1 MLFDSQEKR
10 VRSNAAGPI
19 FWLFAAAALFMFLGR
34 NALWGSED
42 RWAEITR
49 EMMLTGDYL
58 HPAINWRV
66 YFDKPQLSYWFIVPW
81 ARLFGLAELA
91 PRIPSA
97 LAALAGLFG
106 TMKLAERLFGRDC
119 ALLSS
124 WMLLS
129 CYGYLFWGR
138 TAAADMANT
147 AAIVLAVAWFL
158 YLEEKPAF
166 WKYLFFYLIIF
177 CGALTKGLP
186 AVAVPAVMLCGHL
199 LNHNRWLK
207 HLNFA
212 NIFALVLGA
221 AVYLTPFL
229 AASYIPPAEGFLQPA
244 GEVLTGLELVWRE
257 NIVRVFNAFD
267 HKDPFYSY
275 LYNLPRILLP
285 WSPFF
290 AAALAA
296 AAASWKRLEE
306 PLRELFI
313 GILLVFIM
321 FSCSTS
327 RRWYYILPLAP
338 FCIIFTAAT
347 ICRCRQE
354 KWMRILVSAM
364 RWLVIFA
371 ASLALAAPVMLP
383 VFSMLFHHVPPLL
396 AVTAVPA
403 AGLAALVVCVMDDKP
418 GNGVERFSG
427 LPARLASTVTGTAIL
442 MAAVFGAVVPALTF
456 YRTEKPFIRGAV
468 PLLAGIP
475 EKDIAFYDTDSAAKF
490 QFYMNWNGPTAVLRK
505 RSGELEKF
513 IASRRGRR
521 VAVICYG
528 RKRELASFKSD
539 LSASVLGKAKP
550 VPARREPGKGKKWV
564 IFLFDIPAA
573 GTDAKT
579 ELPAPRQEKKTSFPS
594 AAPAGANKT
603 QEKK

>member
-1 MLFDSQEKR
+1 MAFDPREKR
-10 VRSNAAGPI
+10 VRSNAAEPV

-49 EMMLTGDYL
+49 EMMMTGDLL

-66 YFDKPQLSYWFIVPW
+66 YFDKPQLSYWFILPW
-81 ARLFGLAELA
+81 ARLFGLTEFAV
-91 PRIPSA
+91 RVPSA

-106 TMKLAERLFGRDC
+106 TMKLADRLFGRDC
-119 ALLSS
+119 SFLSG

-129 CYGYLFWGR
+129 CHGYFFWGR

-147 AAIVLAVAWFL
+147 AAVVLAVAWFL
-158 YLEEKPAF
+158 YLEERPAF
-166 WKYLFFYLIIF
+166 WKYLVFYLIVF

-186 AVAVPAVMLCGHL
+186 AVAVPAAMLCWHL
-199 LNHNRWLK
+199 LNHKRWLK

-212 NIFALVLGA
+212 NFFALVLGV
-221 AVYLTPFL
+221 AVYLAPFL
-229 AASYIPPAEGFLQPA
+229 AASYIPPAGGLLQPA

-257 NIVRVFNAFD
+257 NFVRAFNAFD
-267 HKDPFYSY
+267 HRDPFYSY

-285 WSPFF
+285 WAPFF
-290 AAALAA
+290 AAALVA
-296 AAASWKRLEE
+296 AAASWRRLEE
-306 PLRELFI
+306 SCRELFV
-313 GILLVFIM
+313 GILLVFVM

-338 FCIIFTAAT
+338 FCIVLTSAM
-347 ICRCRQE
+347 ICRCREE
-354 KWMRILVSAM
+354 KWVRFLVSIM
-364 RWLVIFA
+364 RWIVISA

-403 AGLAALVVCVMDDKP
+403 AGLATLIVCVMDDRP

-427 LPARLASTVTGTAIL
+427 LPSRLASTVTGTAIL
-442 MAAVFGAVVPALTF
+442 MAAVFGAVVPSLTV
-456 YRTEKPFIRGAV
+456 YRTEKPFIRSAV

-475 EKDIAFYDTDSAAKF
+475 EKDIAFYETDSAAKF
-490 QFYMNWNGPTAVLRK
+490 QFYMNWNGPAAVIWKK
-505 RSGELEKF
+505 RGELEKF
-513 IASRRGRR
+513 IASRQGRKI
-521 VAVICYG
+521 AVICYG
-528 RKRELASFKSD
+528 RKRELAALESD
-539 LSASVLGKAKP
+539 LAASPLGKNKP
-550 VPARREPGKGKKWV
+550 VPALRESGKGKKWV
-564 IFLFDIPAA
+564 IFLFDVPAA
-573 GTDAKT
+573 GIKVKT
-579 ELPAPRQEKKTSFPS
+579 ELPVSRQEKINTPPP
-594 AAPAGANKT
+594 AAPVQANKS

>member
-10 VRSNAAGPI
+10 VRSNAAEPI

-58 HPAINWRV
+58 HPAINWRM

-81 ARLFGLAELA
+81 ARLFGLDELA
-91 PRIPSA
+91 VRIPSA

-119 ALLSS
+119 SFLSG

-147 AAIVLAVAWFL
+147 AAVVLAVAWFL

-166 WKYLFFYLIIF
+166 WKYLVFYLIVF

-186 AVAVPAVMLCGHL
+186 AVAVPAVMLCWHL
-199 LNHNRWLK
+199 LNHKRWLK

-212 NIFALVLGA
+212 NFFALVLGA

-229 AASYIPPAEGFLQPA
+229 AASHIPPAEGFLQPA

-257 NIVRVFNAFD
+257 NIVRAFNAFD
-267 HKDPFYSY
+267 HKDPFFSY
-275 LYNLPRILLP
+275 FYNLPRILLP

-290 AAALAA
+290 AAALVA

-306 PLRELFI
+306 PHRELFI
-313 GILLVFIM
+313 GILLVFVM

-338 FCIIFTAAT
+338 FCVILTSEM
-347 ICRCRQE
+347 ICRCREE
-354 KWMRILVSAM
+354 KWARFLVSAM

-396 AVTAVPA
+396 AVTAVPV
-403 AGLAALVVCVMDDKP
+403 AGLAALFVCVVDQKP

-427 LPARLASTVTGTAIL
+427 LPPRLASTVTGTAIL
-442 MAAVFGAVVPALTF
+442 MAAVFGAVVPSLTF
-456 YRTEKPFIRGAV
+456 YRTEKPFIRSAV

-490 QFYMNWNGPTAVLRK
+490 QFYMNWNGPAAVIWKK
-505 RSGELEKF
+505 RGDLEKF
-513 IASRRGRR
+513 IESRRGRKI
-521 VAVICYG
+521 AVICYG
-528 RKRELASFKSD
+528 RKRELAALESD
-539 LSASVLGKAKP
+539 LAGTVLGKIKLVP
-550 VPARREPGKGKKWV
+550 VQREPGKGKKWV
-564 IFLFDIPAA
+564 IFLFDVPPGGTETKTEPAA
-573 GTDAKT
+573 SRRERRDP
-579 ELPAPRQEKKTSFPS
+579 LPS
-594 AAPAGANKT
+594 AAPVQANKT